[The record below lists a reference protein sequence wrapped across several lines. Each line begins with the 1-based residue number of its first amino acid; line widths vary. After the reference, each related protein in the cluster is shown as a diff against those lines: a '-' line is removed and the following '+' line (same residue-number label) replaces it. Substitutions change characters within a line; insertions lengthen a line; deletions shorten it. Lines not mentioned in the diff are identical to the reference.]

1 MKADGIAGIK
11 EGLFDADMVAE
22 YLLWTLNH
30 RVEAEANMAECDP
43 KRRMSF
49 LVTPRFR
56 ALISSDIP
64 YTELLPLPETFQPT
78 PDLQVLLDAL
88 ASRLGLLRKGGE
100 RDLDVARE
108 FLIKAFREGK
118 IGRWTLDDLETRLP
132 PLSYQKDIDPTPG
145 APHVSPGVDQPI
157 QTQAEMSLNAKVSA
171 TVESFLEEQMAG
183 LRASE
188 EGRDMSA
195 AQQKKRDN
203 KNKAEEREAKWRAKG
218 IPVGVN
224 RRTAK
229 ARGPG
234 RPGSVKPRG
243 RR

>member
-1 MKADGIAGIK
+1 M
-11 EGLFDADMVAE
+11 
-22 YLLWTLNH
+22 
-30 RVEAEANMAECDP
+30 
-43 KRRMSF
+43 
-49 LVTPRFR
+49 
-56 ALISSDIP
+56 P
-64 YTELLPLPETFQPT
+64 YTELLPLPGTFPPT

-108 FLIKAFREGK
+108 YLIKAFREGK
-118 IGRWTLDDLETRLP
+118 IGRWTLDGLETPSHPTQDQVESQAEPEPSSLLP
-132 PLSYQKDIDPTPG
+132 SGDQPSPTP
-145 APHVSPGVDQPI
+145 
-157 QTQAEMSLNAKVSA
+157 AEMSLNAKVSA
-171 TVESFLEEQMAG
+171 TVESFLAQQMAG

-234 RPGSVKPRG
+234 RPGSIKPRG

>member
-1 MKADGIAGIK
+1 M
-11 EGLFDADMVAE
+11 
-22 YLLWTLNH
+22 
-30 RVEAEANMAECDP
+30 
-43 KRRMSF
+43 
-49 LVTPRFR
+49 
-56 ALISSDIP
+56 P

-108 FLIKAFREGK
+108 YLIKAFREGK
-118 IGRWTLDDLETRLP
+118 IGRWTLDDLETQSPTVSDHDDSQADVGRL
-132 PLSYQKDIDPTPG
+132 STPTE
-145 APHVSPGVDQPI
+145 VDSQP
-157 QTQAEMSLNAKVSA
+157 QTAAEMGLNAKVSA
-171 TVESFLEEQMAG
+171 TVESFLAQQMAG

-218 IPVGVN
+218 IPVGMN
-224 RRTAK
+224 WKTAKAAK
-229 ARGPG
+229 ARGPRRFG
-234 RPGSVKPRG
+234 PVKSKS